1 MVDYGLTP
9 MEALIAGTRNAADN
23 IGLLADLGTIEPG
36 KLADLVL
43 VSDDLLK
50 VDPRAIRDAKV
61 EMTMVDGKIVYG
73 GPPQ

>member
-1 MVDYGLTP
+1 MGSAYAEFEEKEKGSIT
-9 MEALIAGTRNAADN
+9 
-23 IGLLADLGTIEPG
+23 PG

-50 VDPRAIRDAKV
+50 IEPPAIRDAKV